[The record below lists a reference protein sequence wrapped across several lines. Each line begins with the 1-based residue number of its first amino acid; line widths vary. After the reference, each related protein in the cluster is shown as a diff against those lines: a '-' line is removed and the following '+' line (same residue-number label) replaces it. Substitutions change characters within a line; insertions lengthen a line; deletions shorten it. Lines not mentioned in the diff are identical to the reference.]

1 MTNIPSQ
8 PINLRQ
14 PGRPWAFWLLFF
26 FQYAAVAGYYT
37 YLNVYFRDAG
47 LTGTQIGVLN
57 MVTAMISVG
66 SAVVWGFLA
75 DRTGKPRYFIAA
87 GAVGA
92 LIAAQFIPTVHT
104 FNAFLVI
111 GILSAFMYS
120 APQTLADSTT
130 LAWLGEK
137 REDYARFR
145 LGGTFGFILTGSLLG
160 FVFDRLGLQVMFPI
174 YGVMMGLFAFFA
186 LLLPDLTVRLESRSV
201 GAIGAMIRTPAWIL
215 LVVCCFLTWI
225 ATNASITFMGVV
237 LDSMGAD
244 KGLIGIAST
253 IGAIIEIPFMMFSPY
268 LLRRFGAARLLL
280 VAFSLNV
287 VRYSLLAWMPS
298 PGWAVPIN
306 IIHGP
311 AFVLFWNAAIT
322 LANKMAP
329 PGMAGT
335 AQGLLSSTMSLAG
348 VVGALLTGVLFD
360 RLGPHGLFTV
370 MAVIVAVALIL
381 FGLGNLDLIRRS
393 PAKANIKV

>member
-1 MTNIPSQ
+1 
-8 PINLRQ
+8 
-14 PGRPWAFWLLFF
+14 
-26 FQYAAVAGYYT
+26 
-37 YLNVYFRDAG
+37 
-47 LTGTQIGVLN
+47 
-57 MVTAMISVG
+57 
-66 SAVVWGFLA
+66 
-75 DRTGKPRYFIAA
+75 
-87 GAVGA
+87 
-92 LIAAQFIPTVHT
+92 
-104 FNAFLVI
+104 
-111 GILSAFMYS
+111 
-120 APQTLADSTT
+120 
-130 LAWLGEK
+130 
-137 REDYARFR
+137 
-145 LGGTFGFILTGSLLG
+145 
-160 FVFDRLGLQVMFPI
+160 
-174 YGVMMGLFAFFA
+174 
-186 LLLPDLTVRLESRSV
+186 
-201 GAIGAMIRTPAWIL
+201 
-215 LVVCCFLTWI
+215 
-225 ATNASITFMGVV
+225 MGVV

-253 IGAIIEIPFMMFSPY
+253 MGAIVEIPFMMFSPF

-306 IIHGP
+306 IINGP
-311 AFVLFWNAAIT
+311 AFVLFWNGAIT

-348 VVGALLTGVLFD
+348 VAGALLTGVLFD

-393 PAKANIKV
+393 PAKANIKA